1 MMPSNLSVD
10 LLVVG
15 GGITGAGIVHD
26 ATARGIKTAL
36 VEKGDFGSGTSS
48 RSSKLI
54 HGGLRY
60 LEHFSL
66 GLMRES
72 IRERHTLTQL
82 APGLV
87 RWAPFILPHF
97 SGKGSKWK
105 YSFGL
110 WLYDHLAKTTE
121 DLRSAHLDVSQ
132 TLAYSPDLRTEGLL
146 GGELFHDC
154 ITDDARLV
162 LAIILDA
169 QERGAKVYNYTTVQE
184 FIREKGRVA
193 GARVLDTLSSEAWEI
208 RARQVVNA
216 TGPWT
221 DQTLGVAY
229 GGGARK
235 NQIRPAKGVHVI
247 LPRGRLDLHH
257 THLIPSARDRR
268 FLFVI
273 PWFEGILVGTTDTE
287 FRGDP
292 DAVRPERGDVEYI
305 LDALQWAFPDAG
317 LSSGDLI
324 STYAGIRP
332 LINIPG
338 KSTSDV
344 PREYKIFESEGGIIT
359 VAGGKLTTY
368 RRMARK
374 VVDRV
379 VKILMTQ
386 GFTGEVLPC
395 WTHRIKLGNPPD
407 TNFDP
412 FGKLGLAEDIRKH
425 VLLTYGNWTRQIISI
440 LEIYPDWSRRIVPGL
455 PYILAEAYFAVTRE
469 KARTLEDILCRRTR
483 VALLDRDRGR
493 SSLNAVC
500 EVAACGLKWDPA
512 ETQRQIEAYEK
523 SLATQFPAPSVIL

>member
-1 MMPSNLSVD
+1 MTPSNLSVD

-15 GGITGAGIVHD
+15 GGITGAGIAQD
-26 ATARGIKTAL
+26 ATARGIKTIL

-48 RSSKLI
+48 KSSKLI

-97 SGKGSKWK
+97 SGKGPKWK
-105 YSFGL
+105 YSLGL
-110 WLYDHLAKTTE
+110 WLYDHLAKTAE

-132 TLAYSPDLRTEGLL
+132 TLAHSPDLRTDGLL

-154 ITDDARLV
+154 VTDDARLV
-162 LAIILDA
+162 LALILDA
-169 QERGAKVYNYTTVQE
+169 QERGARVYNYTMVQD
-184 FIREKGRVA
+184 FIHEKGRVV
-193 GARVLDTLSSEAWEI
+193 GACVLDTLSRDAWEI

-221 DQTLGVAY
+221 DQVLGVAY
-229 GGGARK
+229 GNTRNGR
-235 NQIRPAKGVHVI
+235 IRPAKGVHVI

-257 THLIPSARDRR
+257 THLIPSAHDRR

-287 FRGDP
+287 FQGDP
-292 DAVRPERGDVEYI
+292 DAVRPEREDVEYI
-305 LDALQWAFPDAG
+305 LDALQWAFPGAG
-317 LSSGDLI
+317 LSSSDLI

-344 PREYKIFESEGGIIT
+344 PREYKFFESGGGIIT

-368 RRMARK
+368 RLMAKK

-379 VKILMTQ
+379 ARILMSHGYTS
-386 GFTGEVLPC
+386 EVLPS
-395 WTHRIKLGNPPD
+395 WTHRIRLGNPPD
-407 TNFDP
+407 AGFDP
-412 FGKLGLAEDIRKH
+412 FGQLDLAEDIQEH
-425 VLLTYGNWTRQIISI
+425 LILNYGSWARQIISI
-440 LEIYPDWSRRIVPGL
+440 LEIYPDWNRRIVPGL
-455 PYILAEAYFAVTRE
+455 PCILAEAYFAVTHE

-483 VALLDRDRGR
+483 VALLDPDRGR

-500 EVAACGLKWDPA
+500 EVVAGELKWDLA

-523 SLATQFPAPSVIL
+523 RLVTQFPAPSVIR